1 MSLNNYRDVGTFH
14 KRFGLRAHEYG
25 PGEMTDELLQFRL
38 KFLKEELQ
46 EFEDASVI
54 GDHAGMA
61 DALIDLVYVAMG
73 TAHFF
78 GYPWPELWDDVQSA
92 NMAKQRAQSSTES
105 ARGTAWDVIKPPGWV
120 PPRTAEILAQY
131 GFTP

>member
-1 MSLNNYRDVGTFH
+1 MSLNNFRDVGTFH
-14 KRFGLRAHEYG
+14 KKFGLRAHDPG
-25 PGEMTDELLQFRL
+25 PIEITEELLQFRL

-61 DALIDLVYVAMG
+61 DALVDLVYVALG
-73 TAHFF
+73 TAHMF
-78 GYPWPELWDDVQSA
+78 GYPWGELWDDVQSA
-92 NMAKQRAQSSTES
+92 NMAKQRAQSATES